1 MKGSPVRVRASA
13 HEKAPLMRG
22 FLLLR
27 AFANPAPCSWATQRA
42 TRRAG
47 WRAERR
53 RASPP
58 GPAVHLTAPG
68 RTGLVPFSARSEVAD
83 TFPVLRIIG
92 NIIWLIFG
100 GLVMALIYGLAGIL
114 MFILIITIP
123 FGVQAFKLAGFTLWP
138 FGRTLVRREGAHGA
152 LSAIGNVLWFVL
164 AGIWLAI
171 GHVISAVLCAITII
185 GIPFAVAHLKLAGAS
200 LVPFGREV
208 VPLSAASV
216 EERRRGVAIAPL
228 GRSSTS
234 GNQAA
239 ES

>member
-1 MKGSPVRVRASA
+1 M
-13 HEKAPLMRG
+13 
-22 FLLLR
+22 
-27 AFANPAPCSWATQRA
+27 
-42 TRRAG
+42 
-47 WRAERR
+47 
-53 RASPP
+53 
-58 GPAVHLTAPG
+58 
-68 RTGLVPFSARSEVAD
+68 
-83 TFPVLRIIG
+83 LRIIG

-100 GLVMALIYGLAGIL
+100 GLVMALIYALAGIL